1 MFSLVQC
8 FLQVR
13 TGPMD
18 MRMPQL
24 PAIATS
30 RQRLIVTPR
39 PGPQREDAARG
50 PRLSPLLEL
59 QSGSQGQQASSQ
71 VQLQQQPGVPYRLPT
86 AMQQLHTSCA
96 AAGPA
101 AQQRALHCAAAGCA
115 HPSAWY
121 PRADVAAREAP
132 ISDEAARAVVMAHF
146 KVCPSARFCWSV
158 SMI

>member
-18 MRMPQL
+18 MPMPKL

-30 RQRLIVTPR
+30 RQRLIVSPR
-39 PGPQREDAARG
+39 PSPQREDAARG
-50 PRLSPLLEL
+50 PRLPPSLEL
-59 QSGSQGQQASSQ
+59 QSGKQGQQASSQ

-96 AAGPA
+96 AASPA
-101 AQQRALHCAAAGCA
+101 AQQRALHCVAAGCVQQSVA
-115 HPSAWY
+115 C
-121 PRADVAAREAP
+121 PRSGVAGREEP
-132 ISDEAARAVVMAHF
+132 MSDKAARAVVMAHF
-146 KVCPSARFCWSV
+146 KVCPSARFYSSV
-158 SMI
+158 CKI